1 MASKYLHE
9 EIYRGAESMA
19 KLAEPLV
26 TICGAGA
33 LGSNLADNLARQGFQ
48 KLRVID
54 RDRIEEHNV
63 STQLY
68 GAADIGAW
76 KAEVL
81 RNQLFRCVEIE
92 VDAVTKE
99 LGERN
104 ARSLLKG
111 SDIVVDTFDNSDSRR
126 LVQQQCRDSKIEC
139 LHVGMYADYCEAIW
153 DKHYRVPKDVAG
165 DVCEYPLAR
174 NLVLL
179 AVSVAS
185 EGLIRFVLS
194 DTREDRS
201 ATLTDFSVR
210 VLEPPST

>member
-9 EIYRGAESMA
+9 EIYRGAESVA
-19 KLAEPLV
+19 RLAEPLV

-33 LGSNLADNLARQGFQ
+33 LGSNLADNLARQGFRN
-48 KLRVID
+48 LRVID
-54 RDRIEEHNV
+54 RDRVEEHNV

-68 GAADIGAW
+68 GASDVGAW

-81 RNQLFRCVEIE
+81 RNQLFRNVEIE
-92 VDAVTKE
+92 VDAITKS
-99 LGERN
+99 LDERS
-104 ARSLLKG
+104 ARKLLKG
-111 SDIVVDTFDNSDSRR
+111 SDIVIDTFDNSDSRC
-126 LVQQQCRDSKIEC
+126 LVQQQCRDSKIQC
-139 LHVGMYADYCEAIW
+139 LHVGLYADYCEAIW
-153 DKHYRVPKDVAG
+153 DHHYKVPKDVAG

-185 EGLIRFVLS
+185 EALVRFVLS
-194 DTREDRS
+194 GTCEDRS

-210 VLEPPST
+210 MLEQPLS